1 METDLTGKVALVT
14 GGGSGIGAACAREL
28 AGLGAR
34 VVVVDR
40 DLDAAQAV
48 TREIVTARGTD
59 RATAVAADVTDPAA
73 CQEMVRV
80 GVERFGPLD
89 VAVNS
94 AGVGAPERMPV
105 GEASWERWRRVLSV
119 NLDGVFLS
127 MRAELPAMGQ
137 GGSVINIGSVM
148 SAVGNPGTAS
158 YVAAKHGL
166 VGLTRSA
173 ALEYAAQ
180 GVRVNA
186 VGPGFIETPLL
197 AGTTGVAREQV
208 IAAHPV
214 GRLGRPEEVA
224 AVVAFLAS
232 PAASFVTG
240 AFIPVDGGYLAR

>member
-1 METDLTGKVALVT
+1 VDLDLTRKVALVT
-14 GGGSGIGAACAREL
+14 GGGSGIGAACVREL

-34 VVVVDR
+34 VVVADVR
-40 DLDAAQAV
+40 LEAADAVVA
-48 TREIVTARGTD
+48 EIGAD
-59 RATAVAADVTDPAA
+59 RASAVAADVTDPTA
-73 CQEMVRV
+73 CHEMVRA
-80 GVERFGPLD
+80 GVERFGTLD

-94 AGVGAPERMPV
+94 AGIGAPERMPV
-105 GEASWERWRRVLSV
+105 GEASWELWRRLMSI

-127 MRAELPAMGQ
+127 MRAEVAAMTD

-166 VGLTRSA
+166 VGLTKSA
-173 ALEYAAQ
+173 ALDYAAL
-180 GVRVNA
+180 GIRVNA
-186 VGPGFIETPLL
+186 VGPGFIDTPLL
-197 AGTTGVAREQV
+197 ARTTGSVRERV

-224 AVVAFLAS
+224 AVVAFLAC

-240 AFIPVDGGYLAR
+240 AYIPVDGGYLAR